1 MLAVAALAVVALC
14 SSAGARQPDIVSTE
28 LQDRVTR
35 EGSARV
41 IVKVRLPSGPHV
53 PEGQLAAS
61 GVSRQQA
68 DIASV
73 QARIMSWLATTPHR
87 VIHRYR
93 TVPLLA
99 LEVRTAGL
107 AELTASS
114 LEVES
119 VVEDALS
126 APPATQMAPSMPAP
140 FSTDGFDGTGFML
153 AILDTGVDATHP
165 FLAAKVIEAACY
177 SSTVENTSTTM
188 CPNDQEQQTV
198 SGAGLHCPVD
208 GCWHGT
214 HVAGVAAGN
223 GAAAGVSFSGV
234 APGAQIM
241 AIQVFS
247 RFDSSA
253 HCAGA
258 TPCILAWDSG
268 I

>member
-1 MLAVAALAVVALC
+1 M
-14 SSAGARQPDIVSTE
+14 
-28 LQDRVTR
+28 
-35 EGSARV
+35 
-41 IVKVRLPSGPHV
+41 
-53 PEGQLAAS
+53 
-61 GVSRQQA
+61 SR
-68 DIASV
+68 
-73 QARIMSWLATTPHR
+73 LATTPHR

-99 LEVRTAGL
+99 LEVGTAGL

-126 APPATQMAPSMPAP
+126 APPATEIAPSTPAP
-140 FSTDGFDGTGFML
+140 ATSTDGFDGTGFML

-188 CPNDQEQQTV
+188 CPNDQEQQTE
-198 SGAGLHCPVD
+198 SGAGLNCPVD

-234 APGAQIM
+234 APGAGIM

-258 TPCILAWDSG
+258 TPCILAGHSDQIAGLERVHALRIVHPFAAANLNVSG
-268 I
+268 GPPPPPATESPSS